1 MRKNLSLVLLA
12 ACLALPAAAQQQDFS
27 KVEIKAEKVADGI
40 WMLTG
45 AGGNIGV
52 SAGADGV
59 FLIDDQYAP
68 LTEKIKA
75 AVKALSDKP
84 IRFVLNT
91 HWHGDHVGGNEN
103 LGKDGAVIVA
113 HDNVRKR
120 MSVEQFNKVFNRA
133 TPPSPAVALPLV
145 TFAESVSFH
154 VNGDDVDAVHVAP
167 AHTDG
172 DVVVF
177 FRKAN
182 VIHGGDTLFNGMYP
196 FVDLSSGGSVDG
208 MIAAADRILA
218 AADASTKIIPG
229 HGPLAT
235 KADVKAYRDMLTASR
250 DAVKPLVAAGKSLDE
265 VKAAKPTAA
274 LDEKWGKGFI
284 KPDIWAGVLYASY
297 GGKEPAAK

>member
-1 MRKNLSLVLLA
+1 MRKTLVLAAVA
-12 ACLALPAAAQQQDFS
+12 ACLALPAAAQQDFS
-27 KVEIKAEKVADGI
+27 KVEIKAEKLADGL

-45 AGGNIGV
+45 AGGNIAV
-52 SAGADGV
+52 SAGPDGV
-59 FLIDDQYAP
+59 FLVDDEYAP

-91 HWHGDHVGGNEN
+91 HWHGDHTGGNEN

-113 HDNVRKR
+113 QENVRKR
-120 MSVEQFNKVFNRA
+120 MSKGGFSKLFGITVPA
-133 TPPSPAVALPLV
+133 SPDAALPIV
-145 TFAESVSFH
+145 TFAESLTFH
-154 VNGDDVDAVHVAP
+154 LNGQDIDAVHVPP

-182 VIHGGDTLFNGMYP
+182 VIHGGDTFFNGMYP
-196 FVDLSSGGSVDG
+196 VVDLTSGGSVDG
-208 MIAAADRILA
+208 MIGAADRVLA

-235 KADVKAYRDMLTASR
+235 KADVKAYRDMLFASR
-250 DAVKPLVAAGKSLDE
+250 DAIVPLVKAGKTLDE

-284 KPDIWAGVLYASY
+284 KPDLWTTLVYLSY